1 MKKWKWGILLLLGLL
16 LAAFIYCNST
26 EGFQIQTM
34 NMGYSLKELYLYAPN
49 IKGKADYINPVQD
62 VDANKYSSAYS
73 LEEARAKC
81 VSMGAT
87 LATVQQLKTA
97 AALGATWCVVG
108 WADDGNKYAP
118 VQQLCPNTTSNE
130 DDTTSNEDVPIVN
143 TNGNRVVLRNKN
155 SAKLVKITTN
165 PPAKAYPLC
174 WGVKPSEPTVNVHAF
189 SRTSYNMLNPDLV
202 SSVMNP
208 GFNDLYPGTFTA
220 DEAHYA
226 LEQKNYNIDAAEG
239 DNPARKYLIDNI
251 ATAGSTNP
259 DTKIYKNDSGYTEDM
274 EYGSVDAC
282 AVLAS
287 TRTKFANKFATL
299 RSVFSDVSGAVI
311 SMLGAKNE
319 NAKFSAKLQDICSE
333 ETPQSSPA
341 CMTLAT
347 LDFSLLYSTSGSATN
362 LLGPGG
368 DSDFN
373 VVDTSTSRLAALEA
387 LNTFKFMRE
396 GELCTAYQRI
406 QSIETYIGCASTSL
420 DTLGSQCAYV
430 NIGSEPVLKM
440 IGLDVNSEEFLKLR
454 LQEISP
460 YFATSNYSQLVSGIL
475 NQLSLTLRLPSL
487 NDFSTANQKFKQAED
502 RISAIQSYF
511 NNSGYQR
518 YT

>member
-16 LAAFIYCNST
+16 LAAFIYCNSK
-26 EGFQIQTM
+26 EGFQLQMM
-34 NMGYSLKELYLYAPN
+34 NMSYPLKELYLYAPN
-49 IKGKADYINPVQD
+49 IKGKADYIDPVRD
-62 VDANKYSSAYS
+62 VDTNKYSSAYS
-73 LEEARAKC
+73 LEEAKAKC

-87 LATVQQLKTA
+87 LATLEQLKKA
-97 AALGATWCVVG
+97 AALGATWCAVG
-108 WADDGNKYAP
+108 WASDGNKYAP
-118 VQQLCPNTTSNE
+118 IQQLCPNITNNQE
-130 DDTTSNEDVPIVN
+130 VPLLAGGIQII
-143 TNGNRVVLRNKN
+143 LPNKKP
-155 SAKLVKITTN
+155 AKLVKITDS
-165 PPAKAYPLC
+165 PPAKAYALC
-174 WGVKPSEPTVNVHAF
+174 WGVKPSEPSVNVHAF

-202 SSVMNP
+202 SSVMSP

-226 LEQKNYNIDAAEG
+226 LEEKNYNIGAAEG

-259 DTKIYKNDSGYTEDM
+259 DTKIYKTDSGYTEDM

-282 AVLAS
+282 PILAS
-287 TRTKFANKFATL
+287 TRAKFADKFNNL
-299 RSVFSDVSGAVI
+299 RDTFSDVSGAVI

-420 DTLGSQCAYV
+420 DTIGSQCAYV

-440 IGLDVNSEEFLKLR
+440 IGLDVNAQDFLKLR

-460 YFATSNYSQLVSGIL
+460 YFATSNYAQLVSGIL

-487 NDFSTANQKFKQAED
+487 NDFNTANQNFKQAED

>member
-16 LAAFIYCNST
+16 LAAFIYCNSK

-34 NMGYSLKELYLYAPN
+34 NMSYPLKELYLYAPN
-49 IKGKADYINPVQD
+49 IKGKADYIDPVRD
-62 VDANKYSSAYS
+62 VDTNKYSSAYS
-73 LEEARAKC
+73 LEEANAKC

-87 LATVQQLKTA
+87 LATPAQVKTG
-97 AALGATWCVVG
+97 AALGATWCVIG
-108 WADDGNKYAP
+108 WANDGNKYAP
-118 VQQLCPNTTSNE
+118 IQQLCPNIKNNN
-130 DDTTSNEDVPIVN
+130 NEDVPVIN
-143 TNGNRVVLRNKN
+143 TNGNLVVLPNKN
-155 SAKLVKITTN
+155 AAKLVKITN
-165 PPAKAYPLC
+165 SPPAKAYPLC
-174 WGVKPSEPTVNVHAF
+174 WGVKPPEPSVNVHAF
-189 SRTSYNMLNPDLV
+189 SRTSYNMLNPNLV
-202 SSVMNP
+202 SSVTSP
-208 GFNDLYPGTFTA
+208 GFNELYPGTFTA

-226 LEQKNYNIDAAEG
+226 LEQRNYNIDAAEG

-259 DTKIYKNDSGYTEDM
+259 DTKIYKTDSGYTEDM

-282 AVLAS
+282 PILAT
-287 TRTKFANKFATL
+287 TRTKFAEKFGTL
-299 RSVFSDVSGAVI
+299 RTTFSDVSGAVI

-319 NAKFSAKLQDICSE
+319 NTKFSAKLQDICSE

-347 LDFSLLYSTSGSATN
+347 LDFSLLYSTSGSARN

-373 VVDTSTSRLAALEA
+373 VVDTSTSRIAALEA
-387 LNTFKFMRE
+387 LNAFKFMRE

-406 QSIETYIGCASTSL
+406 QSVETYIGCPSTSR
-420 DTLGSQCAYV
+420 DTIGSQCAYV
-430 NIGSEPVLKM
+430 NVGSEPVLQM
-440 IGLDVNSEEFLKLR
+440 IGLDVNAQEFLKLR

-460 YFATSNYSQLVSGIL
+460 YFATSNYAQLVSGIL

-487 NDFSTANQKFKQAED
+487 NDFNTANQNFKQMED